1 MMRTLLGMTVLAVAE
16 LMVSAAPADETKTGA
31 DKGIRPPYAH
41 VVVFRMKNDAPKDAT
56 SKAIADCRNLLSNI
70 PAVRSVHAGRPAKEA
85 TPDVPKMV
93 YDFAL
98 VILLD
103 DAKGLKAYLEH
114 PMHLEYVKRHGKN
127 FDMEKLQVFDF
138 MNQLK

>member
-1 MMRTLLGMTVLAVAE
+1 MMRTLLGAAILVG
-16 LMVSAAPADETKTGA
+16 LMASALSAQKPRVNPDRAA
-31 DKGIRPPYAH
+31 IHPPYAH
-41 VVVFRMKNDAPKDAT
+41 VVVFRMKKDAPNDAT
-56 SKAIADCRNLLSNI
+56 SKAIADCRNLLSTI
-70 PAVRSVHAGRPAKEA
+70 PAVRSVHAGRPAKET
-85 TPDVPKMV
+85 TPDVPKME

-98 VILLD
+98 IVLVD

-138 MNQLK
+138 VNQAK

>member
-1 MMRTLLGMTVLAVAE
+1 MRTLLGGIVLAG
-16 LMVSAAPADETKTGA
+16 LLTSAAWAEETKAA
-31 DKGIRPPYAH
+31 DKGIHPPYAH
-41 VVVFRMKNDAPKDAT
+41 VVVFRMKKDAPKDAT

-85 TPDVPKMV
+85 TPEVPKME

-98 VILLD
+98 IVLVD

-138 MNQLK
+138 INQAK

>member
-16 LMVSAAPADETKTGA
+16 LMVMPRRLMRRRRERTKGSVLP
-31 DKGIRPPYAH
+31 DAH